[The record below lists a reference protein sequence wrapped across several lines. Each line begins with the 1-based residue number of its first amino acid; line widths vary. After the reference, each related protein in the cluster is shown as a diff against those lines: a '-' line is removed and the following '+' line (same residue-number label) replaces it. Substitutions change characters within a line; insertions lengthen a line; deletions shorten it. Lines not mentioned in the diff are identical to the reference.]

1 MAQIPAAHTVRRLLH
16 EGEHSL
22 FIIVSNILVVFVLKR
37 RRQISAMLSYE
48 SLGGGGIEVVVKRLQ
63 VFLHWRKGRQ
73 SDGPCVG
80 ILLVEIL
87 LNNFISETKIDYS
100 PITRVQLHK
109 CASLSDLNY
118 ICFPHFQKYASL
130 ATWQTGLT
138 WVWMRSSRPTRAPG
152 AGVKEGEVL
161 PGAEAGEQQGE
172 GESLRFKLGQH

>member
-1 MAQIPAAHTVRRLLH
+1 MAQIPAHTVRRLLH

-37 RRQISAMLSYE
+37 RRQISAMLSCE

-87 LNNFISETKIDYS
+87 
-100 PITRVQLHK
+100 
-109 CASLSDLNY
+109 
-118 ICFPHFQKYASL
+118 
-130 ATWQTGLT
+130 
-138 WVWMRSSRPTRAPG
+138 
-152 AGVKEGEVL
+152 
-161 PGAEAGEQQGE
+161 
-172 GESLRFKLGQH
+172 